1 MLHFAVH
8 DDDLVCIVADMMDD
22 LDRRLLALLRADS
35 REPVA
40 SLAARLKVSRGTVQ
54 NRIRRMSGPDGVIQG
69 FTVRTRPEDEDTR
82 IRAIMTIAIEGERS
96 GAVVKAL
103 RGFPEVDKVHTT
115 NGRWDL
121 VAELETET
129 LAHFSRTLDQI
140 RLIDGIAST
149 ETSILLATQ
158 KM

>member
-1 MLHFAVH
+1 
-8 DDDLVCIVADMMDD
+8 MDE
-22 LDRRLLALLRADS
+22 LDRRLLARLRADS

-40 SLAARLKVSRGTVQ
+40 TLAARLKVSRGTVQ
-54 NRIRRMSGPDGVIQG
+54 NRIRRMLAPGGAIQG
-69 FTVRTRPEDEDTR
+69 FTVRTRPEMEATR

-96 GAVVKAL
+96 AAVVKAL

-121 VAELETET
+121 IAELDTET
-129 LAHFSRTLDQI
+129 LGAFSQTLDQI
-140 RLIDGIAST
+140 RLIDGIAAT
-149 ETSILLATQ
+149 ETSILLASQ

>member
-1 MLHFAVH
+1 ML
-8 DDDLVCIVADMMDD
+8 DE

-35 REPVA
+35 RTPVA

-54 NRIRRMSGPDGVIQG
+54 NRINRMLAPGGAIQA
-69 FTVRTRPEDEDTR
+69 FTVRTRPELEAAR
-82 IRAIMTIAIEGERS
+82 IRAIMCIAIEGERS

-103 RGFPEVDKVHTT
+103 RGFPEVAAIHTT

-121 VAELETET
+121 IAELDTET
-129 LAHFSRTLDQI
+129 LAEFSRTLDQI
-140 RLIDGIAST
+140 LLIDGIAST

>member
-1 MLHFAVH
+1 
-8 DDDLVCIVADMMDD
+8 MDD

-40 SLAARLKVSRGTVQ
+40 SLAAKLKVSRGTVQ
-54 NRIRRMSGPDGVIQG
+54 NRINKMMGPEGVIQG
-69 FTVRTRPEDEDTR
+69 FTVRTRPELEESR

-96 GAVVKAL
+96 AAVVKAL
-103 RGFPEVDKVHTT
+103 RGLPQVDKVHTT
-115 NGRWDL
+115 NGQWDL
-121 VAELETET
+121 VAELDTAT
-129 LAHFSRTLDQI
+129 LAEFSRTLDQI
-140 RLIDGIAST
+140 RTVEGIAST